1 MNTEEQ
7 IKLYCEQKNEE
18 SRLNKSNKQ
27 LNESLKQILIEQV
40 KKDKNATDITAGK
53 YSIHLV
59 VKQSEDIDESKMLS
73 VLKDFWQKTKGEEK
87 CPFIGT
93 VEYLDMDALEA
104 FMYKEEL
111 PKDVIIALDGCRI
124 KKESTS
130 LTYKIA
136 KGE

>member
-53 YSIHLV
+53 YSVHLV

-73 VLKDFWQKTKGEEK
+73 VLKDFWQKTKGKEK

>member
-1 MNTEEQ
+1 MSTEEQ

-27 LNESLKQILIEQV
+27 LNEALKQILIEQV

-53 YSIHLV
+53 YSVHLV
-59 VKQSEDIDESKMLS
+59 VKQSEDIDEFKMLS